1 MKDIFK
7 EDIMQNPIDSAYSN
21 AVKIAEATKMK
32 FFLYLEQTCID
43 GREIYAFK
51 RESIGGKIDEEIRRK
66 CLKDMMSLTVDGNL
80 SGITL
85 LGDLSERKGG
95 VRNNNFMAVVY
106 GWDKGEEVDR
116 MLSLFFSYCLE
127 NPAMLESVFF
137 NYKSLE
143 DRDNVAE
150 IDSQLYGPYKHTT
163 KGFYDRMTFTFSK
176 AYRIV
181 HQYDKESPHDEITIC
196 VLTPDPKA
204 MISYIAN
211 NSGLIAN
218 DFDGGKFSTG
228 LLLQGKRIE
237 IYASP
242 KAVLST

>member
-1 MKDIFK
+1 
-7 EDIMQNPIDSAYSN
+7 MQNPLDSVYSN
-21 AVKIAEATKMK
+21 AVKIAEATKK
-32 FFLYLEQTCID
+32 SFYLYLQQTCID
-43 GREIYAFK
+43 GKEVYAFK

-95 VRNNNFMAVVY
+95 VRNNNLMAIVY
-106 GWDKGEEVDR
+106 GWDEGGNVDQ
-116 MLSLFFSYCLE
+116 MLSLFFNYCLE
-127 NPAMLESVFF
+127 NPVMLESVFF
-137 NYKSLE
+137 NYDNLD

-150 IDSQLYGPYKHTT
+150 IDSQLYGSYKPSIQ
-163 KGFYDRMTFTFSK
+163 GFYDRKTFSFSRG
-176 AYRIV
+176 YRIV
-181 HQYDKESPHDEITIC
+181 HQYHKEFPHNEISIC

-237 IYASP
+237 ILASP
-242 KAVLST
+242 KPILT